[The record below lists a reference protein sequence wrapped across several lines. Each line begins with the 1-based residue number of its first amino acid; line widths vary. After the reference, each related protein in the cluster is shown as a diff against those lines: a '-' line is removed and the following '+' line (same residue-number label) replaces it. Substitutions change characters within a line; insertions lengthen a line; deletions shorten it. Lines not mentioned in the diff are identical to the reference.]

1 MAVFN
6 KNIRNTNSQATII
19 SSGVSIKGE
28 LSLSSMLYVEGSV
41 EGVIVSDNTVVIG
54 KNGNVKGIIKAN
66 KVVINGNFEGNIDSE
81 FVEMLNGSLLIGDIS
96 TNNLSVENGAKFNG
110 KSIIKDQNSTKSLE
124 NLEIIE
130 TEESSASKDL

>member
-6 KNIRNTNSQATII
+6 KNIRSTNSQATII

-28 LSLSSMLYVEGSV
+28 LSLNSMLYVEGSV

-54 KNGNVKGIIKAN
+54 KNGSVKGIIKAN

-110 KSIIKDQNSTKSLE
+110 KSIIKDQNSIKSLE